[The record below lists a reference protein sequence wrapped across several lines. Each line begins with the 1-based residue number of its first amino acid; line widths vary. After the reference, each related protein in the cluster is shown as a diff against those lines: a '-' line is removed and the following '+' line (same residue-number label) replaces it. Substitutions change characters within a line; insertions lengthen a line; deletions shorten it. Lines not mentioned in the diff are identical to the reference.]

1 MKKMTLAIA
10 AALCILALLAGC
22 RGSADT
28 YKAGT
33 YTAAAE
39 GYSGDVE
46 VEVEFDQDSLLSVK
60 VTDHNETVGIGDR
73 AVEELPA
80 KIVEELTWEVD
91 AVASATMT
99 SDAIKTAV
107 KDCIEQ
113 ARSK

>member
-10 AALCILALLAGC
+10 ATLYILALLTGC
-22 RGSADT
+22 GGSTDT

-33 YTAAAE
+33 YTGAAK
-39 GYSGDVE
+39 GYAGD

-60 VTDHNETVGIGDR
+60 VTDHNETVGICDR
-73 AVEELPA
+73 AIEELPT

-91 AVASATMT
+91 AVASATVT

-113 ARSK
+113 AKSK

>member
-1 MKKMTLAIA
+1 MKKMALAIT

-22 RGSADT
+22 SGSTDP

-39 GYSGDVE
+39 GYAGEVE
-46 VEVEFDQDSLLSVK
+46 VEVEFDQDSFLSVK

-73 AVEELPA
+73 AIEELPD

-91 AVASATMT
+91 TVASATVT
-99 SDAIKTAV
+99 SDAIKAAV

-113 ARSK
+113 AKSK